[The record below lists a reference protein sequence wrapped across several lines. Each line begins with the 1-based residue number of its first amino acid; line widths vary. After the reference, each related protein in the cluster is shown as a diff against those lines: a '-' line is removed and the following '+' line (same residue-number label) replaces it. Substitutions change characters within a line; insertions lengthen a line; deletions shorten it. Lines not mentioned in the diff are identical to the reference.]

1 MSHGTYGWVMSQ
13 MCRGCYIKI
22 HVTWLIHSWHDSFM
36 RDMTHSY
43 VTWLIHMWHDAFI
56 CDTTNSFVM
65 QLVYTWHDSFIYDM
79 PHIWIY
85 VCHTYEYTYHIE
97 SYSYMIMTCI
107 GVPRVL
113 LQVVARFQRCSYV
126 TWLIHMCDMSHLQV
140 CRGCYA
146 KLSLG
151 FGDVR
156 IQVPCMNESWHI
168 WRSHVTHE
176 WVMSHR
182 IQSSLNWMSQVTC
195 EGVMSHMNGF
205 EEVRIQV

>member
-1 MSHGTYGWVMSQ
+1 MRHES
-13 MCRGCYIKI
+13 YISDTT
-22 HVTWLIHSWHDSFM
+22 HSCVTWLIHMWRDSFIC
-36 RDMTHSY
+36 DMTHSY
-43 VTWLIHMWHDAFI
+43 VTRLIHLWCNSFI
-56 CDTTNSFVM
+56 RDTTHSYM
-65 QLVYTWHDSFIYDM
+65 T
-79 PHIWIY
+79 
-85 VCHTYEYTYHIE
+85 CHTYEYTYYIE
-97 SYSYMIMTCI
+97 SYSYMMLTCI
-107 GVPRVL
+107 GVPRAL

-156 IQVPCMNESWHI
+156 IQVPRMNESWHI

-182 IQSSLNWMSQVTC
+182 IQSSLNWMSQVPC

-205 EEVRIQV
+205 EDVRIQV